1 MGERKKERKEE
12 KRLEGK
18 TTNQLTAVYIFTS
31 SPTGVKYTSGT
42 KVDGALCVTIRWD
55 FLLISALFKWPF
67 LVKGNKEKRQ
77 NLIMSDDLVR
87 SAAVIIGNVPVDK
100 SLSQSYTIQ
109 LSSRR
114 LSDRCY
120 SSDRTQNLV
129 AVHNNNKKT
138 GNWPYK
144 AHAKPSM

>member
-1 MGERKKERKEE
+1 
-12 KRLEGK
+12 
-18 TTNQLTAVYIFTS
+18 
-31 SPTGVKYTSGT
+31 
-42 KVDGALCVTIRWD
+42 
-55 FLLISALFKWPF
+55 
-67 LVKGNKEKRQ
+67 
-77 NLIMSDDLVR
+77 MSDDLVR

-120 SSDRTQNLV
+120 SSDRTPNLV
-129 AVHNNNKKT
+129 AVHNNKKT

-144 AHAKPSM
+144 AHAKPSMYDWLEK